1 MFLYETKPGIKP
13 GFNAVRTYGRLDLA
27 PKVGEYMKP
36 IIDGKPVDSLG
47 VYNPSFNKRGF
58 ASKLLFGAD
67 SDSDS
72 LSPGPTDKDK
82 FFVTNDNPGS
92 DKGNYISS
100 IQKSNRRI
108 AHEEKHKN
116 IEKEKHKNIE
126 KEIHQNIEKEIHQ
139 NFIILSDIDN
149 SIQKYEYIP
158 KTSISL
164 FSKTLGKNLDLLQ
177 KYKGKNLEILKSKH
191 NSFNTEYKNF
201 RKNHTSYW
209 RKNEPSKNI
218 TRKQMKS
225 Q

>member
-1 MFLYETKPGIKP
+1 MLYEKYPGIQP
-13 GFNAVRTYGRLDLA
+13 GFNAVRTYGRLDLTH
-27 PKVGEYMKP
+27 KVGEYMKP
-36 IIDGKPVDSLG
+36 IIDGNPVDSLG
-47 VYNPSFNKRGF
+47 VYNPSFKKKGF

-82 FFVTNDNPGS
+82 YIVTNDNPGT
-92 DKGNYISS
+92 DTGNYISS

-108 AHEEKHKN
+108 KHEEKHKN
-116 IEKEKHKNIE
+116 IEKEI
-126 KEIHQNIEKEIHQ
+126 QQ
-139 NFIILSDIDN
+139 NFFILSDIHN

-164 FSKTLGKNLDLLQ
+164 FSKTLGKNLDLL
-177 KYKGKNLEILKSKH
+177 KTYKGKNLNSLKAKH
-191 NSFNTEYKNF
+191 NSFNEEHKDF

-218 TRKQMKS
+218 TRKQFKS

>member
-1 MFLYETKPGIKP
+1 MFLYETKPGINP

-82 FFVTNDNPGS
+82 IFVTNDNPGS

-116 IEKEKHKNIE
+116 IEKE
-126 KEIHQNIEKEIHQ
+126 IHQ

-158 KTSISL
+158 KTNISL

-191 NSFNTEYKNF
+191 NSFNTKHKDF